1 MKEDRMSKP
10 VHRRQLQPKKTPPS
24 NKILRFRKS
33 ERHIHWA
40 IAIPFMVCFASAL
53 ILVVFYNPN
62 PLRPYRDVFSW
73 AHRISGVCL
82 FIMPFVAMFK
92 SRHDIRVYFYNI
104 RQAWVWTVEDI
115 KWLMLM
121 GLAAVN
127 KKIKLPDQG
136 KFNAAEKINFMVLMA
151 TFPLYILTGALI
163 WLTDGAFL
171 SWIVHFGMA
180 LLALPLMGG
189 HIFMA
194 TINPDTRKGLPGM
207 ISGMVDRDWAKHHY
221 TAWYREQF
229 EGIRVDEKLGRNLE
243 FTFDGKTVKT
253 EGMPIKEHLPRNS
266 HEITAEAKL
275 ADPHGDC
282 SEKIEATETR
292 LEPASAMERQVEAY
306 AAEILAK
313 QKRFEADSEEVLA
326 RQRRFETDRS
336 KAVA

>member
-1 MKEDRMSKP
+1 M
-10 VHRRQLQPKKTPPS
+10 
-24 NKILRFRKS
+24 I
-33 ERHIHWA
+33 
-40 IAIPFMVCFASAL
+40 CFATAL

-82 FIMPFVAMFK
+82 FIIPFVAMFK

-104 RQAWVWTVEDI
+104 RQAWVWTIEDI

-171 SWIVHFGMA
+171 SWILHFGMA

-229 EGIRVDEKLGRNLE
+229 EGIKVNTNFGISEAQEPDTSTPPYIAGTIQPDPQIQRQCDPNSEEVLAMQRQSESDS
-243 FTFDGKTVKT
+243 
-253 EGMPIKEHLPRNS
+253 EG
-266 HEITAEAKL
+266 A
-275 ADPHGDC
+275 
-282 SEKIEATETR
+282 
-292 LEPASAMERQVEAY
+292 
-306 AAEILAK
+306 LAK
-313 QKRFEADSEEVLA
+313 QKRFEPDAEEVLE
-326 RQRRFETDRS
+326 RQKRFERDR
-336 KAVA
+336 KEAWVR